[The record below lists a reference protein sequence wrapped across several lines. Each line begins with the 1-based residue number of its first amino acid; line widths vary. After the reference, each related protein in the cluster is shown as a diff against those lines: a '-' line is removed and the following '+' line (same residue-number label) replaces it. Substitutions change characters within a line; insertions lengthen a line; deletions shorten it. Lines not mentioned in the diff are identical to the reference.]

1 MTEEGKVIAIIEY
14 MMKNV
19 ERQTNQS
26 NEAYRENFGNE
37 AYAALVLH
45 KAACSGVCKGVM
57 MLCEETGLECRHI
70 NANQWTHQW
79 CIINNMDGQRGWADG
94 QAGIAG
100 YGEHPAANVGEGEI
114 PVIVVD

>member
-79 CIINNMDGQRGWADG
+79 NQVKVDGQWC
-94 QAGIAG
+94 
-100 YGEHPAANVGEGEI
+100 
-114 PVIVVD
+114 IVDAQGGAYLTCSNEEYAQMIGLS